1 MNCWICRE
9 HTEKNNLCDCEN
21 DYSYVHNHCIEK
33 FVYLS
38 NQTHCRFCK
47 KKYKIRKFVIIINF
61 IVWVFFQ
68 VIEFIIFIG
77 EYDLYNCIK
86 WEDYY

>member
-33 FVYLS
+33 FVYPFLQVLS
-38 NQTHCRFCK
+38 FR
-47 KKYKIRKFVIIINF
+47 
-61 IVWVFFQ
+61 
-68 VIEFIIFIG
+68 
-77 EYDLYNCIK
+77 
-86 WEDYY
+86 